1 VQAGLG
7 DAARTR
13 IRHDVVRLAVLRKM
27 GLAESIGPNNW
38 NVRRDFEQ
46 VLRATQRTADRQKTL
61 AAHGA
66 LMSDERLPI
75 EVLDLTQATSVV
87 GRALVH
93 GQDEHRGRYYLMREG
108 TGDKVYF
115 VNYTGDIEKAR
126 SRGELRTNSFITL
139 RKRSATRLS
148 TSTIWV
154 TQRNC

>member
-1 VQAGLG
+1 
-7 DAARTR
+7 
-13 IRHDVVRLAVLRKM
+13 M

-93 GQDEHRGRYYLMREG
+93 GQDARPGRNYLMREG
-108 TGDKVYF
+108 TADKVYF